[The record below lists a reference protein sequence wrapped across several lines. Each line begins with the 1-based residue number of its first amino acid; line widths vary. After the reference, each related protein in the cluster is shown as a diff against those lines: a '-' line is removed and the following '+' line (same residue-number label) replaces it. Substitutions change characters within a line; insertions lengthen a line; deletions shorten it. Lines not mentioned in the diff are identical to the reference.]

1 MRRVPSIPALQ
12 NAAILLAALA
22 TGAARQCEWSTTAEG
37 NDVGGQCGT
46 LGAVQWADM
55 LPNGY
60 LDAYAE
66 LRAATLRKFYIAPG
80 HNPEAFGGM
89 LMSSEKEKGQHYVF
103 PLICDDSDEARIRL
117 DESISSEPVLR
128 EMIHGTVRPNGC
140 VCAHERTR
148 TRIYAGHR
156 RPSELVLLVPQRHER
171 HAPTRTQGV
180 STRKCMRI
188 AHKQTRTNAR
198 TDTARAGESRADES
212 GAGRLGLLASP
223 THACVRTHTKT
234 HKRSTHARA
243 RARAQMY
250 RPTPRS

>member
-1 MRRVPSIPALQ
+1 MRRVPSIQALQ
-12 NAAILLAALA
+12 NAVILLAALG

-46 LGAVQWADM
+46 LGSVPWADM

-117 DESISSEPVLR
+117 DESIRSEPVLR

-140 VCAHERTR
+140 VCAHERTCA
-148 TRIYAGHR
+148 YAGHG

-180 STRKCMRI
+180 STRACACASRTSR
-188 AHKQTRTNAR
+188 HGQTHAQTPRELENR
-198 TDTARAGESRADES
+198 ERMRAGR
-212 GAGRLGLLASP
+212 GG
-223 THACVRTHTKT
+223 
-234 HKRSTHARA
+234 
-243 RARAQMY
+243 
-250 RPTPRS
+250 